1 MNHFLTARRMGL
13 VLLAT
18 LLVLIAA
25 ACMGSQGPEGPQ
37 GPPGPVGPMG
47 PQGVEG
53 QPGQHG
59 APGQHGTQGVD
70 GAPGQHGAQGADGP
84 PGPQGPEGPQ
94 GPAGR
99 DGVDGAIVKTGVNFQ
114 VMPPVMKW
122 ERVRD
127 EDRNNI
133 AGAWFVGSG
142 LEPGQWFNIDIDAGG
157 ESVRILLFADEHGE
171 ALRQAN
177 DDGAFALG
185 LPNDPRDGRFLSARI
200 LDDYS
205 VITVTLSDQDT
216 GEVLAT
222 APWILCDD
230 EETDIPLCATAADL
244 LPTGF
249 VTRP

>member
-18 LLVLIAA
+18 LMILTAG
-25 ACMGSQGPEGPQ
+25 ACTGSQGPEGPPGFP
-37 GPPGPVGPMG
+37 GPAGPVGP
-47 PQGVEG
+47 QGAEG

-59 APGQHGTQGVD
+59 AP
-70 GAPGQHGAQGADGP
+70 AQHGAQGADGL
-84 PGPQGPEGPQ
+84 PGPQGPAGSTGPAGPQ

-99 DGVDGAIVKTGVNFQ
+99 DGVDGAIVTTGVTFT

-122 ERVRD
+122 ERSRD
-127 EDRNNI
+127 E
-133 AGAWFVGSG
+133 GAWFVGSG
-142 LEPGQWFNIDIDAGG
+142 LEPGQWFDIDINAGG
-157 ESVRILLFADEHGE
+157 ESVRTILFADPQGP

-177 DDGAFALG
+177 DTGAFALG
-185 LPNDPRDGRFLSARI
+185 LPIDSRDGRFLSGHI
-200 LDDYS
+200 LDDYT

-230 EETDIPLCATAADL
+230 EETDILLCATAADL
-244 LPTGF
+244 LPTGRI
-249 VTRP
+249 TRP

>member
-37 GPPGPVGPMG
+37 GSPGPVGPMG
-47 PQGVEG
+47 PQGAEG
-53 QPGQHG
+53 QHGQHG

-84 PGPQGPEGPQ
+84 PGPQGPEGPE

-99 DGVDGAIVKTGVNFQ
+99 DGVDGAIVTTGVSFT
-114 VMPPVMKW
+114 VMPLVMKW
-122 ERVRD
+122 ERSRD
-127 EDRNNI
+127 E
-133 AGAWFVGSG
+133 GAWFVGSG
-142 LEPGQWFNIDIDAGG
+142 LEPGQWFNINIDAGG
-157 ESVRILLFADEHGE
+157 EAVTVLLFADEQGP
-171 ALRQAN
+171 ALKQAN
-177 DDGAFALG
+177 DNGAFALG
-185 LPNDPRDGRFLSARI
+185 LPIDSRDGRFLSSFV
-200 LDDYS
+200 LDDYTAL
-205 VITVTLSDQDT
+205 TVTLSDQDT

-230 EETDIPLCATAADL
+230 EETDIPLCATAGDL
-244 LPTGF
+244 IPTGR

>member
-25 ACMGSQGPEGPQ
+25 ACMGSQGPEGTQ
-37 GPPGPVGPMG
+37 GLPGPVGPMG

-99 DGVDGAIVKTGVNFQ
+99 DGVDGAIVTTGVNFQ

-122 ERVRD
+122 VRSSSK
-127 EDRNNI
+127 
-133 AGAWFVGSG
+133 GAWFVGSG
-142 LEPGQWFNIDIDAGG
+142 LEPGQWFDIDINAGG
-157 ESVRILLFADEHGE
+157 ESVRTILFADPQGP

-177 DDGAFALG
+177 DTGAFALG
-185 LPNDPRDGRFLSARI
+185 LPIDSRDGRFLSGHI
-200 LDDYS
+200 LDDYT

-230 EETDIPLCATAADL
+230 EETDILLCATAADL
-244 LPTGF
+244 LPTGRI
-249 VTRP
+249 TRP